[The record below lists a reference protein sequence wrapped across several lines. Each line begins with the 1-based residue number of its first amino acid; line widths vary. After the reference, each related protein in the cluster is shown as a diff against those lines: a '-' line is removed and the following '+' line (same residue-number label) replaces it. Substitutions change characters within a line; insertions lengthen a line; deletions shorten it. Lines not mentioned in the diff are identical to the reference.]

1 MQTLTPPS
9 KKAGTKF
16 QLARPKRRQRFS
28 PLMLIGGLVTVV
40 TVLGAGTFL
49 VTRSHTGSHAAAAAV
64 NGDCTLI
71 VPPNPLTAQGLATP
85 WQLVATNPNNGP
97 CNQANTAQTTFV
109 QGAVFDPATG
119 QISIYNPLVIDRGTQ
134 PAVAPKVPTLPQ
146 GAIVAL
152 WGGSNANNITLQD
165 TNGSLQA
172 GKCVNGSNG
181 SIFGQFWYCNAPA
194 FFAAANQAIKQGKL
208 VPPQL
213 GTAKDGLPCPTVSDF
228 SVVDMDPHD
237 NVTTLYLVT
246 ANGQT
251 AQMTA
256 ANINA
261 LANAKPLTNGSD
273 ERLLAVALDGALGC
287 TPWMAPDLADPGNM
301 VPALPLNELQAA
313 ARQAAPQALIP
324 TRDPMILVNGNT
336 VLTKL
341 NLYRVGVNEPTVQS
355 RVAASSRTYC
365 ANLRQIAPARMMVDA
380 TLTQARPSPD
390 PAAANT
396 LFTFLA
402 QRFVATYE
410 NGLNCTDL
418 LNQPDPIKVQTDQK
432 GVAISATINGMTIPG
447 IGGGNNGGGGNPPN
461 CNVNG
466 TTLGGCTGT
475 TMINGQTCS
484 FAFAN
489 NTVNVTCP
497 APQGNQQQG
506 TVQPEAR
513 PQTTWTDGGRGKQL
527 LNLNPQAQP

>member
-1 MQTLTPPS
+1 MQTLTRPS
-9 KKAGTKF
+9 KKSETNF
-16 QLARPKRRQRFS
+16 RPARPKSRRRFS
-28 PLMLIGGLVTVV
+28 PLMLIGVLVTVV
-40 TVLGAGTFL
+40 IALGAGAFL
-49 VTRSHTGSHAAAAAV
+49 LTRSHTGSHAAAAAV

-71 VPPNPLTAQGLATP
+71 VPANPLTAQGLATP
-85 WQLVATNPNNGP
+85 WQLVATNQNNGP

-119 QISIYNPLVIDRGTQ
+119 QVSVYNPLVIDQGTQ
-134 PAVAPKVPTLPQ
+134 PAVAPMVPTLPQ

-181 SIFGQFWYCNAPA
+181 SIFGQFWNCNAAA

-208 VPPQL
+208 VPPAL
-213 GTAKDGLPCPTVSDF
+213 GTAKDGMPCPTVSDF

-256 ANINA
+256 ANANA
-261 LANAKPLTNGSD
+261 LANAKPLANGSD
-273 ERLLAVALDGALGC
+273 ERLLSVALDGALGC
-287 TPWMAPDLADPGNM
+287 TSWMAPDLADSGNM
-301 VPALPLNELQAA
+301 VPSLPLNELQAA
-313 ARQAAPQALIP
+313 AHQAAPQALVP
-324 TRDPMILVNGNT
+324 TRDPMVLVNGNSS
-336 VLTKL
+336 LTKL
-341 NLYRVGVNEPTVQS
+341 NLYRVGVDEPVVQ
-355 RVAASSRTYC
+355 RQNAASTRAYC
-365 ANLRQIAPARMMVDA
+365 ANLRQIAPARMMLDA

-390 PAAANT
+390 AAVANT

-410 NGLNCTDL
+410 NGLNCTKL
-418 LNQPDPIKVQTDQK
+418 LNQPDPIKVQTDQN
-432 GVAISATINGMTIPG
+432 GMAISATINGMTIG
-447 IGGGNNGGGGNPPN
+447 GTGGGNNGGSTPN

-466 TTLGGCTGT
+466 TALTGCTGT

-489 NTVNVTCP
+489 DTVNVTCP
-497 APQGNQQQG
+497 AAPGNQQQG
-506 TVQPEAR
+506 AAQPQVQ
-513 PQTTWTDGGRGKQL
+513 PQTTLTDGGKGKQSV
-527 LNLNPQAQP
+527 NQNPQAQP